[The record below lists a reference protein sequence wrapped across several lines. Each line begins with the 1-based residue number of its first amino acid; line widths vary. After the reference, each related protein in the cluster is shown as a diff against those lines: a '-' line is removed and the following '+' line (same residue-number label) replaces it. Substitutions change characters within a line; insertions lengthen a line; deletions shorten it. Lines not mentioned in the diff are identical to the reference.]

1 MSPSLP
7 SAPRPGLPAPA
18 AGGATASGTLAHNTA
33 SINGNANLLI
43 EIAGFLH
50 AGRPDGDLCTM
61 AREPRTHT
69 AVAAEVERFGRFADD
84 QFQDTIGLVAAL
96 ATRLRTAGSGFAA
109 VDDENARR
117 FLDDVLRYG
126 QFVDPGA
133 K

>member
-1 MSPSLP
+1 MG
-7 SAPRPGLPAPA
+7 PG
-18 AGGATASGTLAHNTA
+18 
-33 SINGNANLLI
+33 
-43 EIAGFLH
+43 E
-50 AGRPDGDLCTM
+50 
-61 AREPRTHT
+61 
-69 AVAAEVERFGRFADD
+69 GRFADD

-133 K
+133 R